1 MPVQILLVQSL
12 FPKNR
17 CVDDIA
23 NALNVA
29 SIKVRAVYIG
39 SLGGVSTHSM
49 LGCSQSLI
57 TNKSKDI
64 LVDGRVAYL
73 QDFLCY
79 FNWARACQIC
89 QPSWE
94 TLIAELGV
102 STWPLGD
109 FLGTFKS
116 FHSLVI
122 SWPARPNFQMRIT
135 KHMKRK
141 AEFGFC
147 DWLIPISD
155 VRFLAVDQQMTQS
168 HLLKHC
174 MCVFVESS

>member
-1 MPVQILLVQSL
+1 MAVPVQILLVQSL

-79 FNWARACQIC
+79 FN
-89 QPSWE
+89 
-94 TLIAELGV
+94 
-102 STWPLGD
+102 
-109 FLGTFKS
+109 
-116 FHSLVI
+116 
-122 SWPARPNFQMRIT
+122 
-135 KHMKRK
+135 
-141 AEFGFC
+141 
-147 DWLIPISD
+147 
-155 VRFLAVDQQMTQS
+155 
-168 HLLKHC
+168 
-174 MCVFVESS
+174 